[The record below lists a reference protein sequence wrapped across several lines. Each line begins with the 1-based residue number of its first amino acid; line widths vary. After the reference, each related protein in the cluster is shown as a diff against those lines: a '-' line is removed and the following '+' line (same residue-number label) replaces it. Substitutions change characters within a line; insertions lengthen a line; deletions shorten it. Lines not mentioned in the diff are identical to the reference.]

1 MPLVREVLASEVER
15 LRAMRG
21 DVPYEPAHLEVAARL
36 LDRLVAEPR
45 FAPFLTLLAYREIH

>member
-1 MPLVREVLASEVER
+1 MPLVREVLTGEVER
-15 LRAMRG
+15 LRATRG
-21 DVPYEPAHLEVAARL
+21 DVPYEPAHLDVAARL